1 MLAWLS
7 GFWLTQGYLPHGIC
21 LAWQPWLIWLE
32 LMSDALIAISY
43 YSIPAALAYFA
54 IQRRDLPFRSVFVLF
69 ILFILACGT
78 THALGAVTL
87 WNPIY
92 RVDAFIK
99 ALTALVSVPTAVTLW
114 LLLPAALAMPSHEQ
128 LAALNRSLSHEIEE
142 RRRVEQAVRDMNVE
156 LDQRVQART
165 ALLQS
170 ILDTVPD
177 AMVVVDA
184 TGSIESFSAAAEQLF
199 GFPANEARGRDIA
212 LLIPELQSATLDA
225 QLERYRVRNG
235 NRAHPATRA
244 AIGRRKD
251 ESTFRMELS
260 VGAVRHGEQRLFTC
274 FVRDLTER
282 EEAERRVQEL
292 QAELAHVS
300 RLTEMGQLASGIA
313 HELNQPLSATV
324 NYLGATRRL
333 LERGDAAALQAVTEA
348 IDRAAAQV
356 RRASEIIQR
365 LRGFVRKSEPERRPE
380 DVVGLVEEAS
390 SLALIGARER
400 SVPVGFRTA
409 LALPRV
415 LVDRVQIQQ
424 VMVNL
429 LRNAVEAMEASPR
442 REITI
447 EVAPASDGL
456 VAVGVAD
463 TGHGIA
469 QHIAQRLFQPF
480 NTTKV
485 HGMGVGLSLC
495 RSIIEAHGGRLWAEP
510 NPDGGTIF
518 RFTVPAA
525 AG

>member
-7 GFWLTQGYLPHGIC
+7 GLWLTQGYLPHGIC

-32 LMSDALIAISY
+32 LMSNALIAISY

-78 THALGAVTL
+78 THAVSAITL
-87 WNPIY
+87 WDPIY
-92 RVDAFIK
+92 RLDASVE
-99 ALTALVSVPTAVTLW
+99 ALTALVSVPTAITLW
-114 LLLPAALAMPSHEQ
+114 LLLPAALAMPSHAQ

-142 RRRVEQAVRDMNVE
+142 RRRIEQSVRDMNVV

-184 TGSIESFSAAAEQLF
+184 QGLIESFSAAAEQLF
-199 GFPANEARGRDIA
+199 GFTAEDMRGCSIA
-212 LLIPELQSATLDA
+212 LLIPQLGSASLDA
-225 QLERYRVRNG
+225 QFDEFLVRNG
-235 NRAHPATRA
+235 NSTQSNARA
-244 AIGRRKD
+244 AMGKRKD
-251 ESTFRMELS
+251 ASTFPMELL
-260 VGAVRHGEQRLFTC
+260 VGAVRHGEQHLFTC

-282 EEAERRVQEL
+282 QEAERRMQEL

-313 HELNQPLSATV
+313 HELNQPLSATA
-324 NYLGATRRL
+324 NYLSATRRL
-333 LERGDAAALQAVTEA
+333 LERGDASALHAVKEA
-348 IDRAAAQV
+348 IDRATAQV
-356 RRASEIIQR
+356 QRTGDIIQR
-365 LRGFVRKSEPERRPE
+365 LRGFVKKSEPERKPE

-390 SLALIGARER
+390 SLALIGGRDRGVAVDLR
-400 SVPVGFRTA
+400 PA
-409 LALPRV
+409 PALPPV

-424 VMVNL
+424 VVVNI
-429 LRNAVEAMEASPR
+429 LRNAVEAMEAGPR

-447 EVAPASDGL
+447 DVTPASDGL
-456 VAVGVAD
+456 VEIGVAD

-469 QHIAQRLFQPF
+469 QNIAQRLFQPF
-480 NTTKV
+480 NTSKA

-518 RFTVPAA
+518 RFTVPVAA
-525 AG
+525 